1 MVKERLS
8 QGDQQSPLLPNLA
21 DQTKGE
27 EVPPVL
33 QYFSQSV
40 NIAILLGMTVI
51 FILFIL

>member
-40 NIAILLGMTVI
+40 NIAKPLMNI
-51 FILFIL
+51 